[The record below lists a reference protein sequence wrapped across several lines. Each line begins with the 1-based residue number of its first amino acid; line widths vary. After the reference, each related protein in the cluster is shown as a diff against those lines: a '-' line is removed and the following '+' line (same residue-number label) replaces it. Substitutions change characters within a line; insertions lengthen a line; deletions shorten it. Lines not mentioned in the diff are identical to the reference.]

1 MLARD
6 TNARLETVQ
15 NHLGVA
21 NNRIA
26 VITPRYVPPET
37 HKNKQEVFALYRN
50 ADSEYKAVRCQL
62 RALSSSAEKCIRAG
76 YTVLAYSKVDP
87 NAISLFNRVKVQLP
101 AATATVWGGYFISLT
116 APSTEAD
123 LLAFIHSVDIQRAN
137 A

>member
-76 YTVLAYSKVDP
+76 YTVLAYS
-87 NAISLFNRVKVQLP
+87 
-101 AATATVWGGYFISLT
+101 TATVWGGYFISLT